1 MRARVIAAVGIVA
14 AIYVAICGLLFFNQR
29 SQIYFPTPAIER
41 TDLGMLTV
49 ESGAERLRL
58 WRVGPRT
65 DDPAAP
71 ALIYFGGNAES
82 VEGNAGD
89 FASAFPSHAIYL
101 VNFRGYGGSTGTP
114 SEAGFFTDAE
124 AIHDTVAARHP
135 GRGMAV
141 VGRSLGSGVATY
153 LASVREVQR
162 LVLVT
167 PFDSL
172 VNVAREHFRW
182 LPVGLLL
189 RDRFESVERVRAGRI
204 RAQTLIVIANAD
216 EVVPAARGEALA
228 AAFPAAQVRVLR
240 LAGAQHNSVGMFPE
254 YLRSLSLFISGRY

>member
-1 MRARVIAAVGIVA
+1 MRARVIAAVGFVLA
-14 AIYVAICGLLFFNQR
+14 LYVALCALMFVNQR

-65 DDPAAP
+65 DDPAAA

-82 VEGNAGD
+82 VEGNAED
-89 FASAFPSHAIYL
+89 FASAFPNHAVYL
-101 VNFRGYGGSTGTP
+101 VNYRGYGGSSGAP
-114 SEAGFFTDAE
+114 SEAGFFADAE
-124 AIHDTVAARHP
+124 AIHDAIAARHP
-135 GRGMAV
+135 GHGVAV
-141 VGRSLGSGVATY
+141 IGRSLGSGVATH
-153 LASVREVQR
+153 LAAVREVQR

-172 VNVAREHFRW
+172 VNVARGHFRW

-189 RDRFESVERVRAGRI
+189 RDRFDSIELVRTGRVLAP
-204 RAQTLIVIANAD
+204 TLIVIASAD
-216 EVVPAARGEALA
+216 EVVPAERGDALA
-228 AAFPAAQVRVLR
+228 AAFPSGQVQVLR
-240 LAGAQHNSVGMFPE
+240 LEGAHHNSVGMFPE
-254 YLRSLSLFISGRY
+254 YLRTLSLFISG